1 MDYLLHTDPQSLGKL
16 ATAFRLACSSHG
28 HNIGILD
35 SMRILREFVDI
46 AKEQGLIEELTDEK
60 LRELLETQEGMAKK
74 R

>member
-1 MDYLLHTDPQSLGKL
+1 
-16 ATAFRLACSSHG
+16 
-28 HNIGILD
+28 
-35 SMRILREFVDI
+35 MRILREFVDI